1 MPRSTTITLIMRFD
15 RFALKALAILALSH
29 APLPF
34 QGKSTVDFRLCCRIF
49 SWIFSLILIIRFD
62 SIQLKILKGN
72 SPVSLSSVAV
82 SAEGAAG
89 DIVPDNAESF
99 TFEAEVSRMLDIV
112 VNSLYQNKD
121 VFLRELISNAS
132 DALDKIRFLSL
143 TNPDLLKGEEK
154 LHVQI
159 EYDDDLNT
167 LTIRDTG
174 IGMTHDELVA
184 NLGTV
189 ARSGTTRFL
198 QALQTN
204 DSDGNKSGDISQIG
218 QFGVGFYSAFLVADR
233 IQVASKHPDSQS
245 QYVWTSSNGSS
256 EFNIFEDPR
265 GNTLPRGT
273 EITLFLKEDCLEY
286 ADENKISEMAK
297 RYSEFVTHPI
307 SLKTKTVMEV
317 EVEDEEDEDITTDEE
332 VKDEDDLEVTEDEP
346 EDVTEKKKTMK
357 EVTTF
362 DWELLN
368 GNPAI
373 WTRSKE
379 DITDDEY
386 QAFYKV
392 LTRDEREAESWTHFN
407 AEGNINFKSILYI
420 PKDVPEGWNDGIKGL
435 PNTGLS
441 LYVRKVLISDEFD
454 LLPRYLQFMKGVV
467 DSDDLP
473 LNVNRE
479 TLQESKIIQIIKK
492 KVVRKALEMLKNFQ
506 KESDAEAADSSEEGD
521 DEEEKSPKENKY
533 IDWYTQFA
541 PNLKMGAIEDEPNRK
556 KIMKLLRYKTS
567 KSNGE
572 FRSLDQY
579 VEDMKDWQK
588 EIYFVAGD
596 GIDAVE
602 KSQFLEQFT
611 EKDVEVLY
619 FVEPVDEYMVQQVR
633 SFDDKRMKN
642 IATDNVKLEDD
653 DDDKDLAT
661 RREKFYKEKFKPLT
675 KWLKSLYGSSIMR
688 VTISSRY
695 ISAPAIVSSAEYGHS
710 ANMERIM
717 RAQAYSHGQSDFA
730 MRSMKV
736 FEINPRHPMIIK
748 LLESAP
754 PTDADS
760 DFEVSQEAK
769 DTAFFLLEMALL
781 NGGYPIEN
789 PGGHSKR
796 ILKFLKS
803 QLGLESLKL
812 EPHPE
817 LPVEEDV
824 PPEPDSVDE
833 LDSLDIEQLVRQHKA
848 SKAFKDKQ
856 GGPEIPIEQD
866 LPPNPMGDLDIDEI
880 VKKHKASKEYKE
892 QHGDEL

>member
-1 MPRSTTITLIMRFD
+1 MSSMAVLAED
-15 RFALKALAILALSH
+15 AVDAKAAI
-29 APLPF
+29 
-34 QGKSTVDFRLCCRIF
+34 
-49 SWIFSLILIIRFD
+49 
-62 SIQLKILKGN
+62 
-72 SPVSLSSVAV
+72 
-82 SAEGAAG
+82 
-89 DIVPDNAESF
+89 PDNAESF
-99 TFEAEVSRMLDIV
+99 VFEAEVSRMLDIV

-143 TNPDLLKGEEK
+143 TNPDMLKDEEK

-159 EYDDDLNT
+159 EYDDELNT

-174 IGMTHDELVA
+174 IGMTHDELVS

-198 QALQTN
+198 QALKEKG
-204 DSDGNKSGDISQIG
+204 SDDKSSGDISQIG

-233 IQVASKHPDSQS
+233 IQVASKHLDSPT
-245 QYVWTSSNGSS
+245 QYIWNSSNGSS
-256 EFNIFEDPR
+256 EFNIYEDPR

-286 ADENKISEMAK
+286 ADENKISELAK

-307 SLKTKTVMEV
+307 SLQTKTTMEV
-317 EVEDEEDEDITTDEE
+317 EIEDEEGVDEE
-332 VKDEDDLEVTEDEP
+332 EKKDEDDLEVTEDE
-346 EDVTEKKKTMK
+346 EDDTEKPKKTK

-392 LTRDEREAESWTHFN
+392 LTRDEQEAELWTHFN
-407 AEGNINFKSILYI
+407 AEGNINFKSLLYV
-420 PKDVPEGWNDGIKGL
+420 PKDVPQGFQNGMMEQKQ
-435 PNTGLS
+435 TGLS
-441 LYVRKVLISDEFD
+441 LYVRKVLISDEFEI
-454 LLPRYLQFMKGVV
+454 LPRYLYFMKGVV

-492 KVVRKALEMLKNFQ
+492 KVVRKALEMLKNFM
-506 KESDAEAADSSEEGD
+506 KEADSEAEEGD
-521 DEEEKSPKENKY
+521 DDETSPKPNKY
-533 IDWYTQFA
+533 NEWYNLFA
-541 PNLKMGAIEDEPNRK
+541 PQLKMGAIEDEPNRS
-556 KIMKLLRYKTS
+556 KIMKLLRYQTS
-567 KSNGE
+567 KSDGE
-572 FRSLDQY
+572 LRSLEQY

-596 GIDAVE
+596 GVDAVK
-602 KSQFLEQFT
+602 KSQFLEQFE
-611 EKDVEVLY
+611 EKGVEVLY
-619 FVEPVDEYMVQQVR
+619 FVEPVDEYLADQVR
-633 SFDDKRMKN
+633 SFDSKRFKN
-642 IATDNVKLEDD
+642 IATDGIKLEDD
-653 DDDKDLAT
+653 DEDKDLAT

-675 KWLKSLYGSSIMR
+675 KWLKDLYGMSIMR
-688 VTISSRY
+688 VAVSNRQ

-717 RAQAYSHGQSDFA
+717 RAQAFSHGQSDFA

-736 FEINPRHPMIIK
+736 FEINPRHPMILN

-754 PTDADS
+754 PADADD
-760 DFEVSQEAK
+760 DFKVSEEAI
-769 DTAFFLLEMALL
+769 DAAMFLQEMALL
-781 NGGYPIEN
+781 NGGYPIED
-789 PGGHSKR
+789 PEGHSKR
-796 ILKFLKS
+796 ILTFLQS

-812 EPHPE
+812 EPHAE

-824 PPEPDSVDE
+824 PPELDDLDMPDFNSMSEEE
-833 LDSLDIEQLVRQHKA
+833 LLASIKA
-848 SKAFKDKQ
+848 SGHD
-856 GGPEIPIEQD
+856 IPD
-866 LPPNPMGDLDIDEI
+866 LSNIQADMG
-880 VKKHKASKEYKE
+880 
-892 QHGDEL
+892 EL